1 MELKPLNLIL
11 FLMVGLSKLL
21 RSFGILVSFSSRAIS
36 HFPERLTDVG
46 TMQICHVL
54 YIRCTA
60 IPAID
65 RISLSL
71 TGDVPCTSSDPQNCF
86 TFCEHPYRTRWT
98 EEYIICSQE
107 QHSLIQYIS
116 LISVSLVRIARHGP
130 KNA

>member
-1 MELKPLNLIL
+1 MEQKDLNLIL
-11 FLMVGLSKLL
+11 FRMVGLSKLL
-21 RSFGILVSFSSRAIS
+21 RSFGILASFSSRAIS

-71 TGDVPCTSSDPQNCF
+71 TADVPCTSSDPQNCF
-86 TFCEHPYRTRWT
+86 TFCEHPNRTRWT
-98 EEYIICSQE
+98 EEHIICSQE
-107 QHSLIQYIS
+107 QHSLIQYFS
-116 LISVSLVRIARHGP
+116 LISVSSVRTARHGP
-130 KNA
+130 KTA

>member
-1 MELKPLNLIL
+1 MELKALNLIL

-21 RSFGILVSFSSRAIS
+21 RSFGILASFSSRAIS

-71 TGDVPCTSSDPQNCF
+71 TGDVTCTSSDPQNCF

-98 EEYIICSQE
+98 EEYIICPQE
-107 QHSLIQYIS
+107 QHSLIENIS
-116 LISVSLVRIARHGP
+116 LISPSLVRIA
-130 KNA
+130 

>member
-1 MELKPLNLIL
+1 MELKALNLIL
-11 FLMVGLSKLL
+11 VLTVGLSKLL

-86 TFCEHPYRTRWT
+86 TFCEHPNRTRWT

-107 QHSLIQYIS
+107 QRALIQYTAIT
-116 LISVSLVRIARHGP
+116 SVSFVRIARHRP
-130 KNA
+130 QTA